1 MACYIMLSNVEYSQ
15 ESNSTVVISYR
26 SNYELLSF
34 FVYLK
39 RLQLE
44 RVIGKILQVSVTSIV
59 AISLLSLAS
68 FV

>member
-1 MACYIMLSNVEYSQ
+1 MLSNVEYSQ
-15 ESNSTVVISYR
+15 ESNSTVAISYQLR
-26 SNYELLSF
+26 AATVSF

-59 AISLLSLAS
+59 A
-68 FV
+68 

>member
-1 MACYIMLSNVEYSQ
+1 MACYIMLSNAEYSQ